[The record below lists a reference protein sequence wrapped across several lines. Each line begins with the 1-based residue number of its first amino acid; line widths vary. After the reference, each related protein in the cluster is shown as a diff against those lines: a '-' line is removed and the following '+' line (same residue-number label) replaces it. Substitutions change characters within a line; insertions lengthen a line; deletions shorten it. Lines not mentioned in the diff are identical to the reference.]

1 VSNIWSSGQ
10 DSQAIAGWNGP
21 GPFTITN
28 NYLEAASENFLLGGS
43 DPAIQNLIP
52 SDIVFTKNYV
62 TKPLAWM
69 SRSDINVKNLFELKN
84 AQRVTVDG
92 NIFENNWLAAQSGY
106 SILLTGRSQDGLAPW
121 SVVQDFSFTNN
132 IVRHVASGIN
142 ILGHDYRFPSGTSH
156 HLVFRNNLFHDLSGQ
171 TFGGDGRF
179 MLINGGVDVTVDHN
193 TVIQDGY
200 SVLYADT
207 NPVQQFTMTNNI
219 APDNSWAIMGGGT
232 GPGNGTIAAFFP
244 NSTFLR
250 GVWAGAPSSSYPT
263 GNYYPSSLSAVGFV
277 NLAGGDYH
285 LSSTSLYRNAALD
298 GADAG
303 ANIDAILSATAGV
316 K

>member
-1 VSNIWSSGQ
+1 M
-10 DSQAIAGWNGP
+10 
-21 GPFTITN
+21 
-28 NYLEAASENFLLGGS
+28 
-43 DPAIQNLIP
+43 
-52 SDIVFTKNYV
+52 
-62 TKPLAWM
+62 TKPLAWK

-106 SILLTGRSQDGLAPW
+106 SILLTGRSQDGFAPW

-142 ILGHDYRFPSGTSH
+142 ILGHDYRFPSGTSN
-156 HLVFRNNLFHDLSGQ
+156 HLVFRNNLFHDVSGT

-179 MLINGGVDVTVDHN
+179 MLINGGVNVTVDHN

-232 GPGNGTIAAFFP
+232 APGNGTIAAFFP

-250 GVWAGAPSSSYPT
+250 GALGGIAFLV
-263 GNYYPSSLSAVGFV
+263 LSDRELLPVEPVGRR
-277 NLAGGDYH
+277 
-285 LSSTSLYRNAALD
+285 LSSTSRAATTTWRRRASTRAPRLMERT
-298 GADAG
+298 
-303 ANIDAILSATAGV
+303 SAPTSTRSFPPRRV
-316 K
+316 